1 MQKRSEIISPVFFI
15 YIFAMLNTIKKHVL
29 GANENLN
36 YIINLFS
43 FNSSFAFAVQK
54 RYCGTKGNR
63 SSKING
69 LWKSRRKYHS
79 A

>member
-36 YIINLFS
+36 PLIY
-43 FNSSFAFAVQK
+43 FNVPKLS
-54 RYCGTKGNR
+54 
-63 SSKING
+63 
-69 LWKSRRKYHS
+69 L
-79 A
+79 